1 MRTIATLVT
10 DIPLSEPAF
19 HGLLRTV
26 AGSSLAGAISPHGF
40 EARHS
45 FGDAAIDFDVRDIVV
60 RCRPAN
66 TVTRA
71 ALHEL
76 EKAGFRAE
84 TAFVFESDGSIS
96 SNEDAWQLVFL
107 YAAEMA
113 GWVVTNY
120 LDFDEAALLA
130 GTHDGLL
137 HAPIGGRHHGV
148 LIAAST
154 LRLLAH

>member
-1 MRTIATLVT
+1 MT
-10 DIPLSEPAF
+10 DIPISEPAF
-19 HGLLRTV
+19 HGLLR
-26 AGSSLAGAISPHGF
+26 AIAESSLAGAISPHGF

-45 FGDAAIDFDVRDIVV
+45 FGEAALDLSVRDIVV

-76 EKAGFRAE
+76 KKVGFRGQ
-84 TAFVFESDGSIS
+84 TAFVFESDGSPP

-107 YAAEMA
+107 YAAEMS
-113 GWVVTNY
+113 GWVATNY
-120 LDFDEAALLA
+120 LDFEEATLLA
-130 GTHDGLL
+130 GTSEGLI